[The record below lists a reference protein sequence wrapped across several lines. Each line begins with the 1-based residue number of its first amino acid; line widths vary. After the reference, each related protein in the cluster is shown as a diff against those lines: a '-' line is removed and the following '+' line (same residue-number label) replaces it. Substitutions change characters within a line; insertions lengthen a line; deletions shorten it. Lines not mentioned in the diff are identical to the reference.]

1 MAIAT
6 VKVAHPELVDGSVTT
21 LHSHSGGSEAEAIVR
36 TTGDITNNTTNFT
49 TITGLSFSM
58 LANKDYI
65 IEAWIIFQSDTTS
78 CGIKFA
84 LYSAAASPVAVVNLC
99 HVPIGI
105 TLYAS
110 DSCLAARAYDT
121 GTPSASVDTTN
132 ANLLCKIEA
141 VVRNG
146 ANAGTLA
153 IRFAA
158 ETTGIVKV
166 MTGSVLRY
174 RQVN

>member
-1 MAIAT
+1 MTIAS

-21 LHSHSGGSEAEAIVR
+21 LHSHSGGSEAETILR
-36 TTGDITNNTTNFT
+36 TTGDVTNSTTTFADV
-49 TITGLSFSM
+49 TGLSFSM
-58 LANKDYI
+58 LASKDYI
-65 IEAWIIFQSDTTS
+65 IEAWIIFQSNTAAT
-78 CGIKFA
+78 GIKFA

-99 HVPIGI
+99 HIPIGI

-110 DSCLAARAYDT
+110 DSCLAARAYNT
-121 GTPSASVDTTN
+121 GTPSVSVDTTN
-132 ANLLCKIEA
+132 SNLLCKIEGL
-141 VVRNG
+141 VRNG
-146 ANAGTLA
+146 VNAGTLA

-158 ETTGIVKV
+158 ETSGIVKV